1 MVSWKMS
8 RRTERVGSLIRS
20 TLGEL
25 LLSKLSDP
33 RVEPGLT
40 SITRVEVPDDLLSA
54 RVYVSVMGT
63 DGQQR
68 RTLRALRH
76 AAGRLQELMMQRIE
90 LRYTPVLHFELD
102 VRFKETLETL
112 RILDELATERQHK
125 EQAASA
131 EGPDRQ
137 AGAEPRED
145 GG

>member
-1 MVSWKMS
+1 MS
-8 RRTERVGSLIRS
+8 RRTERVGSLIQS

-40 SITRVEVPDDLLSA
+40 SITRVEVPEDLLSA
-54 RVYVSVMGT
+54 RVYISVMGT

-90 LRYTPVLHFELD
+90 LRYTPTLHFELD
-102 VRFKETLETL
+102 VRFKETLQTL
-112 RILDELATERQHK
+112 RILDELATQRRQK
-125 EQAASA
+125 EEAAAA
-131 EGPDRQ
+131 EDPDPP
-137 AGAEPRED
+137 EPDGD